1 MCAQAHCC
9 QSNKMERLLNR
20 VSRRHSRRMEGN
32 ERAILQPRRNE
43 AFWSRGC
50 FPGGWIE
57 AAMVASRRC
66 ETKRRRTEEL
76 GGRCHQPMSMK
87 TWQRISSPYA
97 KEERPSRFFH
107 LSCTLKRSLT
117 VHAVPKGR
125 EGEDQSFKSPLKQSG
140 GSRSTTV
147 HVTQLNVVSMSSNI
161 FQKRFHWRLWRHH
174 KILTLVAA
182 A

>member
-1 MCAQAHCC
+1 M
-9 QSNKMERLLNR
+9 RLFG
-20 VSRRHSRRMEGN
+20 V
-32 ERAILQPRRNE
+32 
-43 AFWSRGC
+43 
-50 FPGGWIE
+50 E
-57 AAMVASRRC
+57 AAFLEAGLRLPWWPQGDVKQRGGELEERTKF
-66 ETKRRRTEEL
+66 ETLCR
-76 GGRCHQPMSMK
+76 RCHQPMSMK

-140 GSRSTTV
+140 GSRSTIV